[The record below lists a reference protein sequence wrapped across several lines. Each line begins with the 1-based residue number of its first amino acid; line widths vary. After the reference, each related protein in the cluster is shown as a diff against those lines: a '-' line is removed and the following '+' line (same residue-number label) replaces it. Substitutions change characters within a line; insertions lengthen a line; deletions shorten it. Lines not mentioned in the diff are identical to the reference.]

1 MIGWFRS
8 LDRIVR
14 RVIIGVLAFC
24 LLAMVI
30 VIGSYLS
37 EKRRADEADARGTM
51 ADSRTNAAGDA
62 SKVRDR
68 ADTRT
73 SQIDDT
79 VKGATDEVRNAPGP
93 ASGRRAARDGVC
105 RVDPSACPR

>member
-1 MIGWFRS
+1 MTAWFLS
-8 LDRIVR
+8 LDALMR
-14 RVIIGVLAFC
+14 RVVLFGTLAVVLIFAVLALSWC
-24 LLAMVI
+24 
-30 VIGSYLS
+30 S

-73 SQIDDT
+73 NQIDDS
-79 VKGATDEVRNAPGP
+79 VKGATDEVRNAPDP

-105 RVDPSACPR
+105 RIDPSACPR